1 MKEPILKFN
10 RTLSVNDDQ
19 HGWSL
24 REKKILEVWTN
35 CVLEKAAAY
44 KEAIEMMASCVYPLI
59 ILSPMVLFQ
68 FILAQSQPSVAC
80 CSVLIG
86 ALVGVP
92 WMLSSL
98 HRKHRGSLF
107 SQYGGMFG
115 FTNACEQSE
124 SNLLFWLTFSGQK

>member
-10 RTLSVNDDQ
+10 RTLPVNDDQ

-59 ILSPMVLFQ
+59 ILSPMVLHLSNLLQ
-68 FILAQSQPSVAC
+68 LAQSRSLPM
-80 CSVLIG
+80 SVLVAATLIRKLWLAFRG
-86 ALVGVP
+86 CWLKPA
-92 WMLSSL
+92 SL
-98 HRKHRGSLF
+98 KKKPGGIVSPFSGTAAHVSEFASLF
-107 SQYGGMFG
+107 SRMV
-115 FTNACEQSE
+115 
-124 SNLLFWLTFSGQK
+124 